1 MSGANILDDLIE
13 HATAVK
19 AREASSFSGSN
30 YERSA
35 YRLAERVLELVTE
48 GKSLVAFCEESGSE
62 IVLSA
67 ATNFVP
73 VRRPR
78 GGEARKEGS
87 TPSRRQARSTTPRRK
102 RK

>member
-1 MSGANILDDLIE
+1 MSANILDDLIE

-35 YRLAERVLELVTE
+35 YRLAERVLEIVTE
-48 GKSLVAFCEESGSE
+48 ARALKQFCEESGSE
-62 IVLSA
+62 VVFSA
-67 ATNFVP
+67 LNNFTP
-73 VRRPR
+73 VTRDRAP
-78 GGEARKEGS
+78 K
-87 TPSRRQARSTTPRRK
+87 TRRK